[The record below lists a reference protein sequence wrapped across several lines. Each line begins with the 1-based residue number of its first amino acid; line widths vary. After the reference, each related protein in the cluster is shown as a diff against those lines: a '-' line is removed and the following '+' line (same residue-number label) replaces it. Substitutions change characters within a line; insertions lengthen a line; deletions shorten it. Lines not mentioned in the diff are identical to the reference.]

1 MIQLI
6 EDYRKMFGL
15 KSEKKKTDTAKIL
28 IVDDEPDCISII
40 QCRLEWCHYDVIT
53 ANNGKEGLEK
63 ASQEKPDLILLDT
76 NMPEMNG
83 YEMLER
89 IKKDSALKD
98 IPVIMVTALCDVKD
112 VDKASSFGISDYVT
126 KPVDFAKLTEKISNI
141 LKK

>member
-1 MIQLI
+1 
-6 EDYRKMFGL
+6 MFKL
-15 KSEKKKTDTAKIL
+15 KSAKKNTDTAKIL

-89 IKKDSALKD
+89 IRKDNVLKGT
-98 IPVIMVTALCDVKD
+98 PVIMVTALCDAKD
-112 VDKASSFGISDYVT
+112 VDRASSFGISDYVT
-126 KPVDFAKLTEKISNI
+126 KPVDFAKLTEKISKI